1 MKKSNHKTNI
11 VIEKL
16 AQILS
21 GYYDVQK
28 DIFLD
33 GRKSELLAQSR
44 QKLQHYAISKKLIVD
59 ESQLSDYLV
68 IQSETSAPTQ
78 EVLSNHFSWLEEWA
92 KTKASSEERHMRS
105 RFVLVLLLEE
115 NWLPLNFERIVKKY
129 SKSYWLKFGINGWYE
144 TILICYHLPTYSIY
158 SNRRSKDFL
167 SLLEK
172 ISEFDKTELTKQEI

>member
-11 VIEKL
+11 VIAKL

-28 DIFLD
+28 DVFLN
-33 GRKSELLAQSR
+33 GRKSELLAQSQ

-59 ESQLSDYLV
+59 ESHLNDYLV
-68 IQSETSAPTQ
+68 IQSETSTPTQ
-78 EVLSNHFSWLEEWA
+78 ELLSNHFSWLEEWA
-92 KTKASSEERHMRS
+92 KTKTSSEERHMRS
-105 RFVLVLLLEE
+105 RFALVLLLEE
-115 NWLPLNFERIVKKY
+115 KWLPLNFEQMVKKY

-144 TILICYHLPTYSIY
+144 TMMICYHLPTSSIY

-172 ISEFDKTELTKQEI
+172 IAEFEKTELTKQEI